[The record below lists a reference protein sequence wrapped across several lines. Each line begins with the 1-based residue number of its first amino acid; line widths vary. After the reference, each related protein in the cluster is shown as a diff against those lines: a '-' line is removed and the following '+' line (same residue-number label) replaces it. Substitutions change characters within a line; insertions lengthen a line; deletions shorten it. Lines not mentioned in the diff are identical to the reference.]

1 MKAWKI
7 IGYICVC
14 LGILS
19 FFYGFFVGLTQMISP
34 AALFSGSSSDY
45 SIDSFFSQFLGS
57 IAQWMILATLTFVV
71 GGVGLYVGRDKKR
84 TKPSIDQDTINF
96 RLEMLEQTIERKF
109 QEVSKRLDAIEEQQK
124 KR

>member
-19 FFYGFFVGLTQMISP
+19 FFYGFFVGLTQTINP
-34 AALFSGSSSDY
+34 AALFSGSSDY

-57 IAQWMILATLTFVV
+57 IAPWMILATLTFVV

-84 TKPSIDQDTINF
+84 IKLSLTKIPLISD
-96 RLEMLEQTIERKF
+96 LKC
-109 QEVSKRLDAIEEQQK
+109 
-124 KR
+124 

>member
-14 LGILS
+14 LGLLS

-34 AALFSGSSSDY
+34 AALFSGSSDY

-57 IAQWMILATLTFVV
+57 IAPWVILATFVSVV

-84 TKPSIDQDTINF
+84 IKLSLDQDTINF
-96 RLEMLEQTIERKF
+96 RFEMLEQTIDRRF
-109 QEVSKRLDAIEEQQK
+109 QEVSKRLEAIEEQQK
-124 KR
+124 KL